1 MLKLKVDFKMGQLTF
16 FLFQF
21 PFQGSLYCEGD
32 FSSVTPDLLCKCKT
46 VPAMGV
52 GKVSQG
58 QPEEKSHVQKVSVL
72 PEQCEFAEHTH

>member
-1 MLKLKVDFKMGQLTF
+1 MLKLKVDFEMGQLTF
-16 FLFQF
+16 FCFSFLSTEVFIARVT
-21 PFQGSLYCEGD
+21 SL
-32 FSSVTPDLLCKCKT
+32 PDLLCKCKT

-52 GKVSQG
+52 GIVSQG